1 MDLILSQTY
10 SVIFSN
16 YFLCVRFDIIPR
28 LRHVFQVLP
37 SFQAV
42 EISYLSV
49 ACYMHEH
56 ATYPLAN
63 STTEPTLLLVLQFPP
78 YSFHFLVTNALTHS
92 LTHTHIHTLTNSL
105 THTLTHSLTHTTHT
119 HTHTLTHPLTHHT
132 FTHTH
137 PHTLTHT
144 HTTHSLTHT
153 HTFTHSLSHIHTHSP
168 THTHSLTLSHTLT
181 HSLTHTHTHSHTLF
195 SCTLSPPRFH
205 SGINL
210 LRSVSLDTHQA
221 FKKIGCFHLQTSF
234 TVTVT

>member
-119 HTHTLTHPLTHHT
+119 HTHTLTHPLTH
-132 FTHTH
+132 
-137 PHTLTHT
+137 
-144 HTTHSLTHT
+144 THS
-153 HTFTHSLSHIHTHSP
+153 HSHTHSP
-168 THTHSLTLSHTLT
+168 THSHTHTHTLT
-181 HSLTHTHTHSHTLF
+181 HCSHV
-195 SCTLSPPRFH
+195 P
-205 SGINL
+205 
-210 LRSVSLDTHQA
+210 SVHHDSTQE
-221 FKKIGCFHLQTSF
+221 
-234 TVTVT
+234 